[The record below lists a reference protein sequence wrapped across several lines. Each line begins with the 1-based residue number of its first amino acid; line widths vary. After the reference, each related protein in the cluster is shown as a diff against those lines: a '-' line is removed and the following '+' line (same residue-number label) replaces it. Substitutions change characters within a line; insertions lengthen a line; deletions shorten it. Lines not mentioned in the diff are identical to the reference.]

1 MTFSVDWSLV
11 FFTVFA
17 QAAFGIIFALLVL
30 SAVKQP
36 AARIVYGKVRTSA
49 AGVALLLMVA
59 ALFFSFFH
67 LGSPMRAVYALS
79 NLRTSWLSREILM
92 VSVFSF
98 LLLIWWLL
106 MRKGPAGEAVNRA
119 MLWIGVFAGLIM
131 VYTMA
136 RLYMMPSIPAWNTGR
151 TLLVFYASGLLT
163 GVPVLLCVIATL
175 HSGDTGNAANYR
187 FAGALGW
194 LMAVAF
200 VARIVSGSGSAPD
213 PGQTAFP
220 PRDLPLLVHIM
231 YYLLLTAGTGL
242 VLFRLAVPSAWG
254 GRAIR
259 KYLLI
264 ALALVL
270 FAEITGRYIFYAGF
284 YRLGI

>member
-92 VSVFSF
+92 VSVFTF

-119 MLWIGVFAGLIM
+119 MLWLSVFGGLIM

-136 RLYMMPSIPAWNTGR
+136 RLYMIPSIPAWNTGR
-151 TLLVFYASGLLT
+151 TLVVFYASGLLT
-163 GVPVLLCVIATL
+163 GIPLLMWIMATIQ
-175 HSGDTGNAANYR
+175 SGDTGVAASYR
-187 FAGALGW
+187 FPGAFGW

-200 VARIVSGSGSAPD
+200 VARIVSGSGPVPD
-213 PGQTAFP
+213 PGQVAFP
-220 PRDLPLLVHIM
+220 PRDIPLMMNILQ
-231 YYLLLTAGTGL
+231 YLLLTAGTGL
-242 VLFRLAVPSAWG
+242 IFFHLAVPSARD

-259 KYLLI
+259 KYLLL
-264 ALALVL
+264 ALALIL